1 MSKTT
6 RGLSLGR
13 VPGRRGRAFTL
24 VELLVVIAVIAL
36 LVSILL
42 PALAAARRVA
52 RMSVC
57 QTGMRQLATGY
68 YAYGTDSRGWLAA
81 FSWQPN
87 VAYSQWNDLNTAST
101 STDAHCNQAADI
113 VRRMTGRMQPR
124 FDNRMVDRNFT
135 QLVLAD
141 GGYFGGDRLPVGGVV
156 CPEDRVAQVWQRTA
170 PEDIESL
177 PEFDRGDVTATPEYR
192 QMQPYWSTYQLIPA
206 VWTSERPNEGI
217 SQSANDYR
225 LYNHYGDTRFVNKR
239 VDDLMFPSQKVLF
252 FDLFDR
258 HKQKAALFY
267 AYPKATQPLAFGDG
281 SVQVKKTADSNVGW
295 NPLDPNNPFTF
306 TIYSYRPMEP
316 DDPPAQGG
324 TALGDVVK
332 GYYRWTRWGVRGID
346 FGGKE
351 PTRRP

>member
-1 MSKTT
+1 MSSMT
-6 RGLSLGR
+6 RSAAK
-13 VPGRRGRAFTL
+13 RRTPERSRPAFTL
-24 VELLVVIAVIAL
+24 IELLVVIAVIAL

-42 PALAAARRVA
+42 PALAAARRVG

-57 QTGMRQLATGY
+57 QTGMRQLATGF
-68 YAYGTDSRGWLAA
+68 YAYGTDSKGWLAS

-87 VAYSQWNDLNTAST
+87 VAYSQWSELNTGST

-113 VRRMTGRMQPR
+113 VRRMTGRTQPR

-135 QLVLAD
+135 HLVLAD
-141 GGYFGGDRLPVGGVV
+141 GGYFGGDRLPIGGVV
-156 CPEDRVAQVWQRTA
+156 CPEDRTSLVWQRTA
-170 PEDIESL
+170 PEDIEAL
-177 PEFDRGDVTATPEYR
+177 PEFFRGDLSASAEFR

-217 SQSANDYR
+217 SQSTNDYR

-239 VDDLMFPSQKVLF
+239 VDDVVFPSQKVLF

-258 HKQKAALFY
+258 HKSKNALFY
-267 AYPKATQPLAFGDG
+267 AYPKATQPLGFADG

-295 NPLDPNNPFTF
+295 NPLDPNNPLTY
-306 TIYSYRPMEP
+306 TIYSYSPKEP
-316 DDPPAQGG
+316 DDPPAQSG